1 MKRKMETAGLIGY
14 RAGGY
19 GRLLAD
25 PRTKAGLV
33 VREVPASE
41 MVGVASVSEEL
52 EVGDVA
58 LVRVV
63 KVGKNRRIEARE
75 GFTLDLFEGDCFLG
89 AFGNRYATGQF
100 EGYVPKGAVVE
111 CDMLSMGGVLG
122 EVTSRHSGTP
132 TPTRVEVVGV
142 VVDGRGK
149 KINTRTYGVAKGYS
163 EVSRPVAT
171 GDAEV
176 LLVVGSAMDSGKTTT
191 AGTVARSLSRAGYRV
206 AAAKVTGTAAGKDA
220 RFFAAS
226 GAHPALDFVG
236 AGYPSTY
243 MIPRSEVIG
252 IYASLVEELAAS
264 GADYIVLEIADGIY
278 QRETK
283 MLLESEEVQ
292 GSVDHVFF
300 AAGDA
305 LAVGFGARAVAEMG
319 LPLRATSGAVAASD
333 LGVRESEELSGL
345 PCLSLDRILS
355 GELEELLGLRDADRC
370 SLPDQ
375 GKEAVLSASG
385 GSLRIA

>member
-1 MKRKMETAGLIGY
+1 MKIETVEMAGSKELEAGY
-14 RAGGY
+14 ERV
-19 GRLLAD
+19 LAD

-41 MVGVASVSEEL
+41 MAGVASVAGEL
-52 EVGDVA
+52 EIGDVA

-63 KVGKNRRIEARE
+63 KVGKNKRLEARE
-75 GFTLDLFEGDCFLG
+75 GFTLDLFEGDYFLG
-89 AFGNRYATGQF
+89 VFGNRYATGQF
-100 EGYVPKGAVVE
+100 EGYVPQGSSAE

-122 EVTSRHSGTP
+122 KVTSQHSDTP

-142 VVDGRGK
+142 VVDARGEK
-149 KINTRTYGVAKGYS
+149 VNTRSYGVAKGYS
-163 EVSRPVAT
+163 QVSRPVET
-171 GDAEV
+171 GNAEV
-176 LLVVGSAMDSGKTTT
+176 ILVIGSAMDSGKTTT
-191 AGTVARSLSRAGYRV
+191 AGTVARSLSRSGYKV

-243 MIPRSEVIG
+243 MIPEEEVLAV
-252 IYASLVEELAAS
+252 YASLVEELAAS
-264 GADYIVLEIADGIY
+264 EPDYIVLEIADGIY

-283 MLLESEEVQ
+283 MLLDSKEVRR
-292 GSVDHVFF
+292 SVDHVFF

-305 LAVGFGARAVAEMG
+305 LAVGFGTRAVREMG
-319 LPLRATSGAVAASD
+319 LPLRATSGAVAASE
-333 LGVRESEELSGL
+333 LGARESEDLSGL
-345 PCLSLDRILS
+345 PCLSLERILS
-355 GELEELLGLRDADRC
+355 GELEELLCCRGTGCCGLQDRSDATN
-370 SLPDQ
+370 P
-375 GKEAVLSASG
+375 G